1 MAFVSVDTI
10 TFSQIVLST
19 VIFLLAI
26 TIVYSEIKYYGLRN
40 IPGPLLGRYTDA
52 WRCYLAWK
60 FKDRP
65 GGVAYHQHIHQRYGD
80 VVRVGPK
87 TVYVNDPSA
96 IPVVL
101 GFKDRLDKTDS
112 VDAFGAPG
120 MPPILFSMRDS
131 KQHGAYRRAIQT
143 VYSTSTVML
152 YQPAVDDMIKKF
164 TTILDKKSRAGEKI
178 NLAEWCSYFV
188 YDTIIN
194 VSYGTPLGFLDEGKD
209 VYGLIETQAKTIAYV
224 RLATQWRTLDYVLRT
239 NPLTMALTRQKE
251 NAFFQFSAERI
262 QEAINKPKENKIRKP
277 TMLQQ
282 FLDAQEKFPDLLTDQ
297 YVHIF
302 CTTNLLAGTVGPT
315 IALDCILAWMARSP
329 EEQSRLHQEIAANSE
344 SFPVTWKETDN
355 MPYLQGVLREGNRL
369 AYSSDLGIE
378 REAPANGLILPSGH
392 VIPAGYSISVS
403 QPALLKNRDAFGDD
417 ALEFIPERWMKRK
430 DETEDEYKDRKS
442 YMDRTDLSFGAGS
455 RICPG
460 IAFSRMEL
468 SKLVA
473 SIVVRYKA

>member
-1 MAFVSVDTI
+1 MLPFKMAFVSVDTI

-178 NLAEWCSYFV
+178 NLAEWCSYCEYDAASRVMRSSETEFV
-188 YDTIIN
+188 
-194 VSYGTPLGFLDEGKD
+194 
-209 VYGLIETQAKTIAYV
+209 
-224 RLATQWRTLDYVLRT
+224 
-239 NPLTMALTRQKE
+239 
-251 NAFFQFSAERI
+251 
-262 QEAINKPKENKIRKP
+262 
-277 TMLQQ
+277 
-282 FLDAQEKFPDLLTDQ
+282 
-297 YVHIF
+297 
-302 CTTNLLAGTVGPT
+302 
-315 IALDCILAWMARSP
+315 
-329 EEQSRLHQEIAANSE
+329 SRLRYHYQRQLRHSAGI
-344 SFPVTWKETDN
+344 
-355 MPYLQGVLREGNRL
+355 LGRREGCVWI
-369 AYSSDLGIE
+369 D
-378 REAPANGLILPSGH
+378 
-392 VIPAGYSISVS
+392 
-403 QPALLKNRDAFGDD
+403 
-417 ALEFIPERWMKRK
+417 
-430 DETEDEYKDRKS
+430 
-442 YMDRTDLSFGAGS
+442 
-455 RICPG
+455 
-460 IAFSRMEL
+460 
-468 SKLVA
+468 
-473 SIVVRYKA
+473 